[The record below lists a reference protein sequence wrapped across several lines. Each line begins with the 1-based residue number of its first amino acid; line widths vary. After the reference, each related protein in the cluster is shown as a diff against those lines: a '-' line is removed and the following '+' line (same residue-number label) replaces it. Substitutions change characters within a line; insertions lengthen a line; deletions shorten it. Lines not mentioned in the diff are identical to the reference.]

1 MARAIVLDAAG
12 FFSGYASMFLN
23 EKIYTVG
30 EVVDEIRDPQSRSV
44 YRNMAS
50 ANKVN
55 IIEPSPASVKRVIEA
70 AIEEGFLEALSNADR
85 KILAL
90 ALDLKEKGYDV
101 LLITDDSYLHRLA
114 SKLGVGSKGARRDTP
129 RSFRKRIYKCEICG
143 YKTRK
148 RVEICPQCGSRITV
162 YQ

>member
-12 FFSGYASMFLN
+12 FFSGYASMLSS
-23 EKIYTVG
+23 EKIYTVR
-30 EVVDEIRDPQSRSV
+30 EVVDEIKDPRSKSI
-44 YRNMAS
+44 YENMVS
-50 ANKVN
+50 ANKIN
-55 IIEPSPASVKRVIEA
+55 IVEPSPTSIKRAIEA

-114 SKLGVGSKGARRDTP
+114 SKLGVSSRGARRDTP
-129 RSFRKRIYKCEICG
+129 RSFRRRVYKCEVCG

-148 RVEICPQCGSRITV
+148 RVETCPNCGSRISV